1 MEQES
6 NKWNKESFVNL
17 LITQAKGSD
26 GNLKT

>member
-6 NKWNKESFVNL
+6 NKWNKEGFVNL
-17 LITQAKGSD
+17 LITQVKGSD